1 MRHKGS
7 TSKEFLYAVLFAF
20 ILMFIAPSRMEAA
33 GSFAAKVEE
42 GLAEIGIN
50 SNTPGIGILAV
61 DKGKVVFEKCYGLAN
76 LAEKAPITPETNF
89 ELASCSKQFTGA
101 AILRLYE
108 KGKLK
113 LEDDV
118 RKYLPEL
125 PVYDEKN
132 PITILDLARH
142 TSGLPEY
149 FDLPI
154 VNEKGRSFTKEELL
168 KEFGKQTEK
177 TSLNFPT
184 GEKYEY
190 INSNYV
196 LLAFIVERVSQK
208 SFGEFLQEEFFDPL
222 DMDTTSVFESKTFA
236 PDDPALGYGMNESG
250 GYEILWGP
258 PAFYKNAGI
267 VVGDGGVW
275 SNLADLTQWDKGW
288 REGKVLKPETIK
300 YALVPSKTRNG
311 EENDYAFGWFVE
323 VEDGVLKKMEHDGL
337 WGGFHNVIIRNVGE
351 DYTLVILSNNDNV
364 APYAVAE
371 RLLD

>member
-1 MRHKGS
+1 MRRK
-7 TSKEFLYAVLFAF
+7 KAMPLYLALFAL
-20 ILMFIAPSRMEAA
+20 ILAFVVPSRMEAA
-33 GSFAAKVEE
+33 DSFTPRVEE
-42 GLAEIGIN
+42 VLAELGIN

-61 DKGKVVFEKCYGLAN
+61 DKGQIVFEKGYGLAN
-76 LAEKAPITPETNF
+76 LSQKTPITPETNF

-108 KGKLK
+108 QGKLK

-149 FDLPI
+149 FDLPTT
-154 VNEKGRSFTKEELL
+154 NAEGRSFTKEELL
-168 KEFGKQTEK
+168 KEFGRQTEK
-177 TSLNFPT
+177 TGLNFAT

-196 LLAFIVERVSQK
+196 FLAFIVERVSQQ
-208 SFGEFLQEEFFDPL
+208 SFGAFLQEAFFDPL
-222 DMDTTSVFESKTFA
+222 GMDTTSVFDSKTFA
-236 PDDPALGYGMNESG
+236 PDKPALGYGRNESG

-258 PAFYKNAGI
+258 PAFYKPTSI

-275 SNLADLTQWDKGW
+275 SNLADLAQWDKGW

-300 YALVPSKTRNG
+300 YALVPSKTRSG
-311 EENDYAFGWFVE
+311 AVNDYAFGWTVE
-323 VEDGVLKKMEHDGL
+323 MENGKLKTMEHDGS
-337 WGGFHNVIIRNVGE
+337 WGGFHNLILRNVAE
-351 DYTLVILSNNDNV
+351 DYTLVILSNNDDV
-364 APYAVAE
+364 APYTVAE
-371 RLLD
+371 KLLK